1 MKYQT
6 RQIKKMLNIKNK
18 ITIKKINNKDIS
30 EMTPS
35 AIKEDLT
42 NVAEPTE

>member
-6 RQIKKMLNIKNK
+6 QQIKMIKIKNK

-30 EMTPS
+30 AMS
-35 AIKEDLT
+35 SSR
-42 NVAEPTE
+42 